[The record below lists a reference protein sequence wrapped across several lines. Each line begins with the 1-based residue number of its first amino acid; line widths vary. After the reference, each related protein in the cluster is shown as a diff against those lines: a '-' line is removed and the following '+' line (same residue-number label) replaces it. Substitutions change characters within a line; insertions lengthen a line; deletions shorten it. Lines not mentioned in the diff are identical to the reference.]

1 MITPDGRECRFYYE
15 NFHRGASDQECRLVE
30 ANANSAAWKPA
41 DCKSCPVPDILKSN
55 SDPNLI
61 LEANVKSGFMGFN
74 RKVEIKAFC
83 SKHLINVPQPKTG
96 CPRCNSEKP
105 GLKELEDLFK

>member
-30 ANANSAAWKPA
+30 ANINSPEWRPA
-41 DCKSCPVPDILKSN
+41 DCSKCPVPDILKAN

-61 LEANVKSGFMGFN
+61 LEATVKPGILGMG
-74 RKVEIKAFC
+74 RKIEVKAFC
-83 SKHLINVPQPKTG
+83 SKHLVDVKKPKVG
-96 CPRCNSEKP
+96 CPHCRAEKP